1 MFKKRFSMMTVLV
14 ACLCAIVVT
23 LGAIFYSME
32 RITGDALGSL
42 KFLKTLVLVREKF
55 VEQPSDGKLFDGAA
69 TGLVEALDDPYSV
82 YLDQQSFK
90 DISNVTEG
98 FFGGIGVVVG
108 KKENNFV
115 VVAPLEGTPG
125 EKAGIKAGDKIVQ
138 VDGKKTAG
146 MQLEDVVAMI
156 RGTQGT
162 EVELVLDDNK
172 GNERTVRVVRGDIK
186 IKSVAGEM
194 LPDSKI
200 GYIRI
205 AIFNENTSGEFAK
218 KYQELEEQ
226 GMQALLLDLRQN
238 PGGILG
244 ESVRVAQYLVPKGP
258 IVSVIDREGRKYTEE
273 SYLEQ
278 VKYPLAVLVDRG
290 SASASEIVA
299 GAVQDTKSGKLFG
312 TRTFGK
318 GSVQTVYRLPQNTG
332 LKLTTAKY
340 YTPSGRSINGTGIT
354 PDEVVELPEQPTK
367 DIQLET
373 AENYL
378 RNLQK

>member
-69 TGLVEALDDPYSV
+69 TGLVKALDDPYSV

-156 RGTQGT
+156 RG
-162 EVELVLDDNK
+162 D
-172 GNERTVRVVRGDIK
+172 R
-186 IKSVAGEM
+186 KSTR
-194 LPDSKI
+194 LNSSHP
-200 GYIRI
+200 
-205 AIFNENTSGEFAK
+205 
-218 KYQELEEQ
+218 
-226 GMQALLLDLRQN
+226 N
-238 PGGILG
+238 P
-244 ESVRVAQYLVPKGP
+244 SRMP
-258 IVSVIDREGRKYTEE
+258 S
-273 SYLEQ
+273 
-278 VKYPLAVLVDRG
+278 
-290 SASASEIVA
+290 SA
-299 GAVQDTKSGKLFG
+299 
-312 TRTFGK
+312 
-318 GSVQTVYRLPQNTG
+318 
-332 LKLTTAKY
+332 
-340 YTPSGRSINGTGIT
+340 
-354 PDEVVELPEQPTK
+354 
-367 DIQLET
+367 
-373 AENYL
+373 
-378 RNLQK
+378 

>member
-1 MFKKRFSMMTVLV
+1 M
-14 ACLCAIVVT
+14 
-23 LGAIFYSME
+23 
-32 RITGDALGSL
+32 
-42 KFLKTLVLVREKF
+42 
-55 VEQPSDGKLFDGAA
+55 
-69 TGLVEALDDPYSV
+69 
-82 YLDQQSFK
+82 
-90 DISNVTEG
+90 
-98 FFGGIGVVVG
+98 
-108 KKENNFV
+108 
-115 VVAPLEGTPG
+115 
-125 EKAGIKAGDKIVQ
+125 
-138 VDGKKTAG
+138 
-146 MQLEDVVAMI
+146 
-156 RGTQGT
+156 
-162 EVELVLDDNK
+162 DDNK

-194 LPDSKI
+194 LPDSRI

-278 VKYPLAVLVDRG
+278 VKYPLAVLVDHG

-373 AENYL
+373 ARTIYVICRNNNL
-378 RNLQK
+378 RTNALKHWFFCFLLYFL

>member
-1 MFKKRFSMMTVLV
+1 MLKKRFSMMTVLI
-14 ACLCAIVVT
+14 ACLCAVIVT
-23 LGAIFYSME
+23 LGAVFYSME
-32 RITGDALGSL
+32 RITGDAMGSL

-55 VEQPSDGKLFDGAA
+55 VEQPNDGKLFDGAA
-69 TGLVEALDDPYSV
+69 TGLVKALDDPYSV

-108 KKENNFV
+108 KKDNNFV

-138 VDGKKTAG
+138 VNGKKTAG

-156 RGTQGT
+156 RGVQGT
-162 EVELVLDDNK
+162 EVELVLDDSK
-172 GNERTVRVVRGDIK
+172 GNERTVRVVRGDIQ

-205 AIFNENTSGEFAK
+205 AIFNENTSGEFTK
-218 KYQELEEQ
+218 KYQELEQQ
-226 GMQALLLDLRQN
+226 GMQALVLDLRQN

-258 IVSVIDREGRKYTEE
+258 IVSVIDRNGRKYTEE
-273 SYLEQ
+273 SYLEA
-278 VKYPLAVLVDRG
+278 VKYPLAVLVDHG

-299 GAVQDTKSGKLFG
+299 GAVQDTQSGKLFG
-312 TRTFGK
+312 TQTFGK

-354 PDEVVELPEQPTK
+354 PDVVVELPENITK
-367 DIQLET
+367 DIQLEA
-373 AENYL
+373 AEKYL
-378 RNLQK
+378 RDLNK

>member
-1 MFKKRFSMMTVLV
+1 MMTVLI

-23 LGAIFYSME
+23 LGAVFYGME
-32 RITGDALGSL
+32 RVTGDALGSL

-55 VEQPSDGKLFDGAA
+55 VEQPNDGKLFDGAA
-69 TGLVEALDDPYSV
+69 TGLVKALDDPYSV
-82 YLDQQSFK
+82 YLDQQNFK

-108 KKENNFV
+108 KKDNNFV

-125 EKAGIKAGDKIVQ
+125 EKAGIKAGEKIVQ

-205 AIFNENTSGEFAK
+205 AIFNENTSGEFVR

-226 GMQALLLDLRQN
+226 GMQSLLLDLRQN

-273 SYLEQ
+273 SYLEK
-278 VKYPLAVLVDRG
+278 VKYPLAVLVDHG

-312 TRTFGK
+312 TQTFGK

-354 PDEVVELPEQPTK
+354 PDEVVELPEQATR

-378 RNLQK
+378 RNLKK

>member
-1 MFKKRFSMMTVLV
+1 MMTVLI

-23 LGAIFYSME
+23 LGAVFYGME
-32 RITGDALGSL
+32 RVTGDALGSL

-55 VEQPSDGKLFDGAA
+55 VEQPNDGKLFDGAA
-69 TGLVEALDDPYSV
+69 TGLVKALDDPYSV
-82 YLDQQSFK
+82 YLDQQNFK

-108 KKENNFV
+108 KKDNNFV
-115 VVAPLEGTPG
+115 VIAPLEGTPG
-125 EKAGIKAGDKIVQ
+125 EKAGIKAGEKIVQ

-205 AIFNENTSGEFAK
+205 AIFNENTSGEFVR

-273 SYLEQ
+273 SYLEK
-278 VKYPLAVLVDRG
+278 VKYPLAVLVDHG

-312 TRTFGK
+312 TQTFGK

-354 PDEVVELPEQPTK
+354 PDEVVELPEQATR

-378 RNLQK
+378 RNLKK

>member
-1 MFKKRFSMMTVLV
+1 
-14 ACLCAIVVT
+14 
-23 LGAIFYSME
+23 ME

-55 VEQPSDGKLFDGAA
+55 VEPPNDEKLFDGAA
-69 TGLVEALDDPYSV
+69 TGLVKALDDPYSV

-108 KKENNFV
+108 KKDNNFV

-156 RGTQGT
+156 RGVQGT
-162 EVELVLDDNK
+162 EVELILADNK
-172 GNERTVRVVRGDIK
+172 GYERTVRVVRGDIK
-186 IKSVAGEM
+186 INSVAGEM
-194 LPDSKI
+194 LAGSKI

-205 AIFNENTSGEFAK
+205 AIFNENTSGEFTK
-218 KYQELEEQ
+218 KYQELEQ
-226 GMQALLLDLRQN
+226 MGMQSLVLDLRQN

-244 ESVRVAQYLVPKGP
+244 ESVRVAQHLVSKGP

-273 SYLEQ
+273 SYLEKI
-278 VKYPLAVLVDRG
+278 KYPLAVLVDHG

-299 GAVQDTKSGKLFG
+299 GAVQDSGAGKLFG
-312 TRTFGK
+312 TQTFGK
-318 GSVQTVYRLPQNTG
+318 GSVQTTSEYWAET
-332 LKLTTAKY
+332 Y
-340 YTPSGRSINGTGIT
+340 YG
-354 PDEVVELPEQPTK
+354 
-367 DIQLET
+367 
-373 AENYL
+373 
-378 RNLQK
+378 